1 MLIPCFVFQKS
12 DSGSKKSKKKSVEGT
27 VKTKEMK
34 SLNKSKGK
42 KNKSD
47 KKESFVETTAKR
59 SSTKSSK
66 LTKGK
71 PQKVVREY
79 LELNYVKVS
88 LYVVY

>member
-1 MLIPCFVFQKS
+1 MFFLTNIHSFIQQKS
-12 DSGSKKSKKKSVEGT
+12 DGGSKKSKKKSIEGT

-34 SLNKSKGK
+34 NLNKSKGK

-47 KKESFVETTAKR
+47 KKESFVENSAER

-79 LELNYVKVS
+79 LELNYV
-88 LYVVY
+88 